1 MRMRAVAVGLV
12 AVCLA
17 VGCAQ
22 SKPSDAAV
30 ETEKPE
36 LTPEL
41 KSLVLDEA
49 PTDIPHPLY
58 VDFNGRAELLGYSL
72 EPAVMAPPGS
82 KLALKL
88 YWRSTARL
96 ETGYLPYTELVL
108 ANGKRIEVAGGGPVR
123 SGALAPPSWEPGKVY
138 VDELEISV
146 PADIDA
152 ARFAIVV
159 GLKTQPIAAEEPAA
173 VAEKNDDKK
182 ADKTAEKPG
191 EGTFGAVYLSVLSG
205 PADSKHGAAIATLET
220 GATRGAQRLRTA
232 KDDKRN
238 ADALKRLPIKPG
250 AGKPVAG
257 RPVAGT
263 PAPGQ
268 PARPAQPAQ

>member
-1 MRMRAVAVGLV
+1 MRALAVGLV
-12 AVCLA
+12 ALCFA
-17 VGCAQ
+17 GGCAQ
-22 SKPSDAAV
+22 AKAV
-30 ETEKPE
+30 EAETEKAE
-36 LTPEL
+36 LGPEL

-58 VDFNGRAELLGYSL
+58 VDFNGQAELLGYSL
-72 EPAVMAPPGS
+72 EPAVMASPGS

-88 YWRSTARL
+88 YWRSTVKLDA
-96 ETGYLPYTELVL
+96 GYVPYTELVL

-123 SGALAPPSWEPGKVY
+123 SGVLAPPNWEPGKVY

-159 GLKTQPIAAEEPAA
+159 GLKTQPVAREEPAA
-173 VAEKNDDKK
+173 AVPKNADEK
-182 ADKTAEKPG
+182 ADKTDAKAADKPT

-205 PADSKHGAAIATLET
+205 PSDSKHGAAIASLET
-220 GATRGAQRLRTA
+220 GATPGAQRLRNA

-238 ADALKRLPIKPG
+238 ADALKRLPLKPV

-257 RPVAGT
+257 K
-263 PAPGQ
+263 PAL
-268 PARPAQPAQ
+268 PAQPTK

>member
-1 MRMRAVAVGLV
+1 MRALAVGLV
-12 AVCLA
+12 AVCFA

-22 SKPSDAAV
+22 AKAV
-30 ETEKPE
+30 EAETEKPE

-88 YWRSTARL
+88 YWRSTAKL
-96 ETGYLPYTELVL
+96 DAGYTPYTELVL
-108 ANGKRIEVAGGGPVR
+108 PNGKRIEVAGGGPVR

-159 GLKTQPIAAEEPAA
+159 GLKTQPIAAEEPAQ
-173 VAEKNDDKK
+173 VAEKDADKNADKPADKK
-182 ADKTAEKPG
+182 AEKPTD
-191 EGTFGAVYLSVLSG
+191 GTFGVVYLSVLSG
-205 PADSKHGAAIATLET
+205 PSDSKHGAAIASLET
-220 GATRGAQRLRTA
+220 GATPGAQRLRAA

-238 ADALKRLPIKPG
+238 ADALKRLPVKPI
-250 AGKPVAG
+250 AG
-257 RPVAGT
+257 RPLAGK
-263 PAPGQ
+263 
-268 PARPAQPAQ
+268 PARPAQPTQ